1 MGVDPSRI
9 WAVVPCMGRLAFL
22 RRTLPVFMRQPAMRY
37 CLVDYACPEACGA
50 WVEGSF
56 AAEVAAGRVAIERV
70 TGEAHFHKTRA
81 HNLGARR
88 ALAAG
93 AEILCFLDADTLVR
107 AELGAWLAAHAGAG
121 RFLIAAR
128 TATGR
133 HVRSTGGLLVVA
145 APDFV
150 AAGMFDEDFRGWGGE
165 DVEMRL
171 RLHLGRGLA
180 YGDVPLSLIEPIPH
194 SDAARG
200 RFSATKDIR
209 ASERRNRLIVER
221 KVRAWTGKGTDAFG
235 PVARRLLMG
244 RIWASPPASSGP
256 GRLLRRSWR

>member
-22 RRTLPVFMRQPAMRY
+22 RRTLPVFLQQPAMRY
-37 CLVDYACPEACGA
+37 CLVDYACPEACGT
-50 WVEGSF
+50 WIERTF
-56 AAEVAAGRVAIERV
+56 PAEIAAGRVAIERV
-70 TGEAHFHKTRA
+70 TGEVHFHKTRA

-88 ALAAG
+88 AIAAG
-93 AEILCFLDADTLVR
+93 AEILCFLDADMLLH
-107 AELGAWLAAHAGAG
+107 AGLGSWLAAQAGPG

-128 TATGR
+128 TAAGH

-145 APDFV
+145 ASDFL
-150 AAGMFDEDFRGWGGE
+150 AAGMFDEAFRGWGGE

-171 RLHLGRGLA
+171 RLHLGRGLG
-180 YGDVPLSLIEPIPH
+180 YGDVPLALIEPIPQ

-221 KVRAWTGKGTDAFG
+221 KVRAWTGAGTNAVG
-235 PVARRLLMG
+235 ASARRLLMG
-244 RIWASPPASSGP
+244 RIWSSPPPRLGP
-256 GRLLRRSWR
+256 ARLVRRSWR